1 MFEDGMSVEA
11 FEMILRWLYTG
22 SRKYI
27 EINDSEVTM
36 ELISM
41 ANLFGI
47 ESIVRVCE
55 LQLLDIVAY
64 HPELA
69 EAYFNFAQ
77 R

>member
-22 SRKYI
+22 SCDYI

-36 ELISM
+36 ELISI
-41 ANLFGI
+41 ANLFGL
-47 ESIVRVCE
+47 ENLVQVCE
-55 LQLLDIVAY
+55 LQLSSILAK
-64 HPELA
+64 HPDLA
-69 EAYFNFAQ
+69 GTCVDFAE